1 MRMKAGGKTT
11 HNTQSAV
18 NASQLTAAVP
28 DWKRLS
34 ARVQTGNRRAAE
46 DLYCAFSRGLRYLLA
61 RQLRPQEAESAI
73 HDTLL
78 VVVSAIRE
86 GRIPEPETL
95 PRVVRMVA
103 QAAIARAIAGRIETR
118 RPEIQLNGKANI
130 ADPTVGSEPVALV
143 PERTATVR
151 TALSR
156 LRKRDRE
163 IVERFYLRGQAA
175 EQICAEMN
183 LTEAQFRLRKSR
195 AKPAWASSETHRLDR
210 LLRPQHRTRQT
221 PD

>member
-1 MRMKAGGKTT
+1 MKVGFP
-11 HNTQSAV
+11 SR
-18 NASQLTAAVP
+18 
-28 DWKRLS
+28 KR
-34 ARVQTGNRRAAE
+34 
-46 DLYCAFSRGLRYLLA
+46 SRGWSEWLRKVPSRVRSQA
-61 RQLRPQEAESAI
+61 ELRRGG
-73 HDTLL
+73 H
-78 VVVSAIRE
+78 
-86 GRIPEPETL
+86 
-95 PRVVRMVA
+95 
-103 QAAIARAIAGRIETR
+103 
-118 RPEIQLNGKANI
+118 EIQLNGKANI